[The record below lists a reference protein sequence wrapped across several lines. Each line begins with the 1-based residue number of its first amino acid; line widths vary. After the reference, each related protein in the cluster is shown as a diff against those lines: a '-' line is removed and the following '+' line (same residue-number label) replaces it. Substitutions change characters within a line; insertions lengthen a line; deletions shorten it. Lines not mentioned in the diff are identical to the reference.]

1 MRGARLVDAAGL
13 LGVGLFAFLCS
24 YEAGRRGFFPYDQSI
39 VFDGA
44 YRIVSGQVPYKDFL
58 LWSGP
63 IAYALQAV
71 FFHWLGVSYG
81 AYLVSAAV
89 FNAAAAW
96 LGMAVTRLLFPS
108 SRWLACGAG
117 IVTAIWFYPPF
128 GTFAAEQTAFFFGLA
143 ALWLALWALRVDP
156 GRRLAGPALAW
167 GAGLLCT
174 LAVLSKQH
182 AGLYLLPLPALLF
195 LAADG
200 ADRRRAGVRFAA
212 FALGVAAGMLAFW
225 GWLRL
230 ASDVDHFVRYAIAI
244 PGELGWERIW
254 RKGILEL
261 LKALAIGVGPRSIRP
276 VVIGM
281 ELAALAALWR
291 LRRAGAGAR
300 PTSGGP
306 RLAAPL
312 PVAACLVCVCLTH
325 FQHLLTYTMDN
336 ESVNGLPFL
345 GLIAATG
352 LGLLRSAW
360 PLRTTALATIA
371 ALALGVPSAVGLQ
384 AAFARQA
391 HGVFAGS
398 AFPTTMDAPGWR
410 PLRWG
415 QPTLLH
421 GREVREADVAALQ
434 RELTARGRNFFIVPD
449 FTILYG
455 LTGRPSP
462 QPIVTFNKGLTYPA
476 QYDPALD
483 AWIVRALERHKVE
496 LIVIEEV
503 SWRHPDGGR
512 GTLRDFPAL
521 QAHLDTRFHLADR
534 LGIFTLYERTGERP

>member
-195 LAADG
+195 GSCTLMFLTAPLWLPLTLRRGAATAARPQDG
-200 ADRRRAGVRFAA
+200 GPTCTRSLPTTVSGA
-212 FALGVAAGMLAFW
+212 AAG
-225 GWLRL
+225 
-230 ASDVDHFVRYAIAI
+230 ASV
-244 PGELGWERIW
+244 
-254 RKGILEL
+254 
-261 LKALAIGVGPRSIRP
+261 
-276 VVIGM
+276 
-281 ELAALAALWR
+281 
-291 LRRAGAGAR
+291 
-300 PTSGGP
+300 TS
-306 RLAAPL
+306 
-312 PVAACLVCVCLTH
+312 
-325 FQHLLTYTMDN
+325 
-336 ESVNGLPFL
+336 
-345 GLIAATG
+345 
-352 LGLLRSAW
+352 
-360 PLRTTALATIA
+360 
-371 ALALGVPSAVGLQ
+371 
-384 AAFARQA
+384 
-391 HGVFAGS
+391 
-398 AFPTTMDAPGWR
+398 
-410 PLRWG
+410 
-415 QPTLLH
+415 
-421 GREVREADVAALQ
+421 
-434 RELTARGRNFFIVPD
+434 
-449 FTILYG
+449 
-455 LTGRPSP
+455 
-462 QPIVTFNKGLTYPA
+462 
-476 QYDPALD
+476 
-483 AWIVRALERHKVE
+483 
-496 LIVIEEV
+496 
-503 SWRHPDGGR
+503 
-512 GTLRDFPAL
+512 
-521 QAHLDTRFHLADR
+521 
-534 LGIFTLYERTGERP
+534 